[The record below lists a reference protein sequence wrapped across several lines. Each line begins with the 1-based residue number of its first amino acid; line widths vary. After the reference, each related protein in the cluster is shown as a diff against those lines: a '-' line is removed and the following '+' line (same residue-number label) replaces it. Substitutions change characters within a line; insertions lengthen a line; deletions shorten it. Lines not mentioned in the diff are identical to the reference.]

1 MKKAAIAVLLGATGV
16 AYTTI
21 LQAAPLSPA
30 GMEAQRGDV
39 SLIIQARG
47 KHGALHHGAG
57 QLRTFRPSQVDRIR
71 PVIGQPRVR
80 PGQPLAHRTVVRPP
94 NPKRKH
100 HGPYAHRK
108 RPHPFYVH
116 VNEPAPPDSVSV
128 RAIHRTPDRGLL
140 SPDFCRYWGD
150 RGEITGDVCW

>member
-21 LQAAPLSPA
+21 LQAAALSPA
-30 GMEAQRGDV
+30 GMEAPRGDA
-39 SLIIQARG
+39 SLITQARG
-47 KHGALHHGAG
+47 KHGTLHHGAG
-57 QLRTFRPSQVDRIR
+57 QLRTFRPSHVDRIR

-80 PGQPLAHRTVVRPP
+80 PGQPLAHRTAVRPP

-100 HGPYAHRK
+100 HGPYVHRK

-116 VNEPAPPDSVSV
+116 VDEPAPPDTVSV